1 MQQINI
7 LLHTSFS
14 QLSLI
19 MKQVEIYCK
28 NTNSVHE
35 YPLGTSLLEIS
46 HDLDIKLENKVCG
59 AIVNNQVREL
69 SFCLVKP
76 KRIEFFDFSH
86 PDGRRLYIRSL
97 IFVLYAAVKETFPE
111 VTLKIQNGISNGY
124 FFELNGLGREITDSD
139 IFTIL
144 QEMKSLIHQDI
155 PFVKK
160 RMQTAEVIELL
171 RQQGLVDKAQLFEQ
185 QGNLFSSLYFL
196 KNLANYFYGH
206 LLPSTGYILNFG
218 LISYFDGLLLQVP
231 KPKNFD
237 KLHKLVERKK
247 LFGIFQEQKDW
258 AEILNVSTIGNLNNF
273 TINNHSGDVLKI
285 SEALHEKKIAEI
297 ANMIHKL
304 DGDLKIVLVSGPSAS
319 GKTTFSKR
327 LGVQLAVNGL
337 RPYLIS
343 LDDYFVDRELT
354 PIDEFGEYD
363 FESIDAI
370 DIEFFNKQLLD
381 LLDGREIE
389 LPGFDF
395 QLGRRTASGRK
406 LKLLPADILVV
417 EGIHGMNPGLLT
429 KIERKYTFNIFI
441 SALTQ
446 ISFDEH
452 SHISTADNRLLRR
465 IIRDSKYRGYSAS
478 ETIKRW
484 PSVRRGEE
492 KNIFPYQENAD
503 VMFNSATLYEL
514 AVLKEYAEPILKNVP
529 ENREEYIEANRLLK
543 FLSWFKQIDDSEIP
557 PTSLLREFLGG
568 SSFAY

>member
-1 MQQINI
+1 MQKLNTVKQ
-7 LLHTSFS
+7 
-14 QLSLI
+14 
-19 MKQVEIYCK
+19 MKQVEIFCK
-28 NTNSVHE
+28 NTNSTHE

-46 HDLDIKLENKVCG
+46 KDLDVKLEHMVCG

-76 KRIEFFDFSH
+76 KRIEFFDVSH

-97 IFVLYAAVKETFPE
+97 IFVFYVAVKETFPE
-111 VTLKIQNGISNGY
+111 VNLKIQNGISNGY

-139 IFTIL
+139 IFMIR
-144 QEMKSLIHQDI
+144 QEMKSLIEQDI
-155 PFVKK
+155 PFVKR
-160 RMQTAEVIELL
+160 RMQTTDVVELL
-171 RQQGLVDKAQLFEQ
+171 RQQGLMEKAQLFEQ

-196 KNLANYFYGH
+196 KNFANYFYGH
-206 LLPSTGYILNFG
+206 LLPSTSYITNFG
-218 LISYFDGLLLQVP
+218 LITYFDGLLLQVP
-231 KPKNFD
+231 KPNNFD
-237 KLHKLVERKK
+237 KLHKLVEGNK

-273 TINNHSGDVLKI
+273 TIQNRSGDVLKI

-304 DGDLKIVLVSGPSAS
+304 DGDLKVVLVSGPSAS

-337 RPYLIS
+337 RPYIIS
-343 LDDYFVDRELT
+343 LDDYFVDRERT

-370 DIEFFNKQLLD
+370 DIEYFNNQLLE
-381 LLDGREIE
+381 LLEGKEIE

-395 QLGRRTASGRK
+395 QVGKRRASGKK
-406 LKLLPADILVV
+406 LKLEHGDILVV
-417 EGIHGMNPGLLT
+417 EGIHGMNPDLLT
-429 KIERKYTFNIFI
+429 HIDRKYTFNIFI

-465 IIRDSKYRGYSAS
+465 IIRDSKYRGYPAW

-514 AVLKEYAEPILKNVP
+514 AVLKKYAEPILKNVP
-529 ENREEYIEANRLLK
+529 ENRDEYVEANRLLK

-568 SSFAY
+568 SSFVY